1 MNLELLTLLAQTATL
16 FSVVITVMGVCVGIR
31 IYRRQ
36 MNAQIFMAYAERY
49 ERIMESF
56 PDFHLRFDV
65 DNPPP
70 ESDQLK
76 LCVLKYLNLSS
87 EEFYMWKSKYL
98 ADEVWRIWE
107 HELRRTLQSKL
118 IQREWPKLRN
128 EFESYP
134 QFLGYVE
141 DAQREA
147 RQAQIDIPSN
157 KILNNSTRSEA

>member
-1 MNLELLTLLAQTATL
+1 MNLDLLNLLAQVATL
-16 FSVVITVMGVCVGIR
+16 ISVVIGIIGVFMGVR

-36 MNAQIFMAYAERY
+36 MNAQIVMAYAERY

-56 PDFHLRFDV
+56 PDFHLRFDI

-70 ESDQLK
+70 ESDQLT

-98 ADEVWRIWE
+98 ADKVWKIWE
-107 HELRRTLQSKL
+107 HELKRMLQSKL
-118 IQREWPKLRN
+118 IEREWQKLRK

-134 QFLGYVE
+134 EFLEFVE
-141 DAQREA
+141 KAQEEKQRVSAESA
-147 RQAQIDIPSN
+147 
-157 KILNNSTRSEA
+157 

>member
-1 MNLELLTLLAQTATL
+1 MNLDLLNLLAQVATL
-16 FSVVITVMGVCVGIR
+16 VSVVIGIVGVWIGVR

-56 PDFHLRFDV
+56 PDFHLRFDI

-70 ESDQLK
+70 DSGQLRV
-76 LCVLKYLNLSS
+76 CVLKYLNLSS

-98 ADEVWRIWE
+98 ADEVWKIWE
-107 HELRRTLQSKL
+107 HELKRMLKSKL
-118 IQREWPKLRN
+118 IKNEWKNLRK

-134 QFLGYVE
+134 AFLKFVE
-141 DAQREA
+141 DAQKETLLISA
-147 RQAQIDIPSN
+147 KGDS
-157 KILNNSTRSEA
+157 

>member
-1 MNLELLTLLAQTATL
+1 MNLDLLNLLAQIGTL
-16 FSVVITVMGVCVGIR
+16 FSVIIGIVGVWVGVK

-56 PDFHLRFDV
+56 PDFHLRFDI

-70 ESDQLK
+70 ESDQLR

-98 ADEVWRIWE
+98 DNEVWAIWE
-107 HELRRTLQSKL
+107 RELKRMLQSKL
-118 IQREWPKLRN
+118 IEREWPKLKD

-134 QFLGYVE
+134 EFFKFVE
-141 DAQREA
+141 EAQAERSRLPLKA
-147 RQAQIDIPSN
+147 PAN
-157 KILNNSTRSEA
+157 KSFEPTAS

>member
-1 MNLELLTLLAQTATL
+1 MNIELLNLLAQIATL
-16 FSVVITVMGVCVGIR
+16 FSVVIGIVGVWLGVR

-70 ESDQLK
+70 ESDQLT

-87 EEFYMWKSKYL
+87 EEFYMRESKYI
-98 ADEVWRIWE
+98 AGEVWRIWE
-107 HELRRTLQSKL
+107 HELKRMLQSKL
-118 IQREWPKLRN
+118 IQREWPKLRK

-134 QFLGYVE
+134 EFLKFVE
-141 DAQREA
+141 EAQE
-147 RQAQIDIPSN
+147 
-157 KILNNSTRSEA
+157 E

>member
-1 MNLELLTLLAQTATL
+1 MNLDLINLLAQIATL
-16 FSVVITVMGVCVGIR
+16 VSVVIGIVGVWIGVR

-56 PDFHLRFDV
+56 PDFHLRFDI
-65 DNPPP
+65 DNPPD
-70 ESDQLK
+70 SDQLR
-76 LCVLKYLNLSS
+76 LCILKYLNLSS

-107 HELRRTLQSKL
+107 HELKRMLQSNL
-118 IQREWPKLRN
+118 IKNEWKNLRK

-134 QFLGYVE
+134 AFLEFVE
-141 DAQREA
+141 TAQGEKR
-147 RQAQIDIPSN
+147 I
-157 KILNNSTRSEA
+157 ILAKSDS

>member
-1 MNLELLTLLAQTATL
+1 MNLDLLNLLAQVATL
-16 FSVVITVMGVCVGIR
+16 VSVVIGIVGVWIGVR

-56 PDFHLRFDV
+56 PDFHLRFDI

-70 ESDQLK
+70 ESEQLS

-98 ADEVWRIWE
+98 DDDVWNIWE
-107 HELRRTLQSKL
+107 HELKRMLQSRL
-118 IQREWPKLRN
+118 IEREWPKLRK
-128 EFESYP
+128 EFESYRA
-134 QFLGYVE
+134 FLEFVE
-141 DAQREA
+141 KAQEEKRLVSA
-147 RQAQIDIPSN
+147 KGD
-157 KILNNSTRSEA
+157 T